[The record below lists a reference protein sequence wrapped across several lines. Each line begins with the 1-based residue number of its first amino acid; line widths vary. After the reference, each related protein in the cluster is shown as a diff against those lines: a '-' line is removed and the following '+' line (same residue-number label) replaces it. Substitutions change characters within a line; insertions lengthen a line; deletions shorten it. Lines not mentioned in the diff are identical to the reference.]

1 MEINYDGL
9 GNSLSDL
16 TRLSN
21 AVSRSISAENFKG
34 EKGKGAMATEGALAN
49 AARELGQGWK
59 VSPCVRIAPH
69 TTFTVAE
76 IEGPGAIKHM
86 WMTLDYR
93 FYRQYVLRIYWDG
106 EKEPS
111 VCVPIGD
118 FFCHGWLERTNVNS
132 VPIVVN
138 PSGGFNSYWEMPFR
152 KKCLVTLENLSE
164 EAPEFFYQINY
175 ILTDIPEDRAYFHAQ
190 WRRMNPTNE
199 KEEYVILDDVKGRGQ
214 YVGTY
219 VAWQANSNGWWG
231 EGEVKFFLD
240 GDREFPTICTTGTED
255 YFGGAWGFT
264 DNTFK
269 NYQEFSSPY
278 CGLPQIIR
286 PDGFTKAKLR
296 FGMYRWHICD
306 PIRFTEE
313 LKVTMQALG
322 WRNKG
327 RFLPLRDDIASVAY
341 WYQTEPHSPFKQ
353 NLDPNHLEVI

>member
-1 MEINYDGL
+1 MGIDYDGL

-93 FYRQYVLRIYWDG
+93 FYRQYILRIYWDG
-106 EKEPS
+106 ESEPS

-152 KKCLVTLENLSE
+152 KKCLITLENLSE

-175 ILTDIPEDRAYFHAQ
+175 ILTEIPEDRAYFHAQ

-199 KEEYVILDDVKGRGQ
+199 KEEYVILDNVRGRGQ

-219 VAWQANSNGWWG
+219 VAWQPNSNGWWG

-269 NYQEFSSPY
+269 NYQEF
-278 CGLPQIIR
+278 
-286 PDGFTKAKLR
+286 
-296 FGMYRWHICD
+296 
-306 PIRFTEE
+306 
-313 LKVTMQALG
+313 
-322 WRNKG
+322 
-327 RFLPLRDDIASVAY
+327 
-341 WYQTEPHSPFKQ
+341 
-353 NLDPNHLEVI
+353 